1 MNIRKLKAAMVE
13 RGINTA
19 QLADRI
25 GVNRST
31 LYRRIATQGRGFTI
45 GEAESI
51 AAVLNLSPAESTA
64 IFLEMMSHK
73 CDHLNNFCIA
83 RSLHKQKSPP
93 AGRAERRKD
102 D

>member
-51 AAVLNLSPAESTA
+51 ASVLGLSPAESTA
-64 IFLEMMSHK
+64 IFFGN
-73 CDHLNNFCIA
+73 DVA
-83 RSLHKQKSPP
+83 
-93 AGRAERRKD
+93 
-102 D
+102 

>member
-31 LYRRIATQGRGFTI
+31 LYRRIATHGRGFTI

-64 IFLEMMSHK
+64 IFFGN
-73 CDHLNNFCIA
+73 DVA
-83 RSLHKQKSPP
+83 
-93 AGRAERRKD
+93 
-102 D
+102 